1 MKKLLVPL
9 FGIVL
14 LLTACSGTS
23 VEAAPRRTW
32 TASPNISP
40 TSNGPFS
47 QESTVTS
54 TSALSDTPTLVPSVT
69 PTSTASPVP
78 TPTWV
83 MFGPGQVTFPI
94 LLYHRIDVSP
104 INSQYYVEPEKFEE
118 QMKLLYD
125 WEYTPVTV
133 GMLLKAIK
141 EGAELP
147 PRPVI
152 ITFDDGHLD
161 NYTTAFPIMKK
172 FGFTGVLYIVG
183 NYMGTDGYMTAAQIR
198 EMVASGWEVGSH
210 SMNHLDLQKLEEEVQ
225 YIEIVESRDKLETE
239 IGVPVRTFAYPF
251 GLMNDSAGS
260 LVHTAAYA
268 AAMGL
273 GYTHDQGS
281 ENMFFLQR
289 RDIKGTYDIK
299 QFAAFLPWKGDPAY
313 LPTDTPTPTPTASRT
328 PVPTYTQYPT
338 RTPGP

>member
-1 MKKLLVPL
+1 MKTLLVLL
-9 FGIVL
+9 FGIIL

-23 VEAAPRRTW
+23 VEAAPRMTW
-32 TASPNISP
+32 TASPSLSP
-40 TSNGPFS
+40 TRTGSIP
-47 QESTVTS
+47 QETAVPSTS
-54 TSALSDTPTLVPSVT
+54 TSIPSVT
-69 PTSTASPVP
+69 PTYTASPVP

-83 MFGPGQVTFPI
+83 VFGPRQVTFPI

-118 QMKLLYD
+118 QMKLLSD
-125 WEYTPVTV
+125 WGYTSVTID
-133 GMLLKAIK
+133 MLLKAIK
-141 EGAELP
+141 EGVELP
-147 PRPVI
+147 PHPVI

-161 NYTTAFPIMKK
+161 NYTTAFPIMQKY
-172 FGFTGVLYIVG
+172 GFTGVLYIVG
-183 NYMGTDGYMTAAQIR
+183 NYMGADGYMTAAQIR
-198 EMVASGWEVGSH
+198 EMVMAGWEVGSH
-210 SMNHLDLQKLEEEVQ
+210 SMNHLDLQKLDEEAQ
-225 YIEIVESRDKLETE
+225 YVEIVHSRDKLEAE

-251 GLMNDSAGS
+251 GLIDDTAGS
-260 LVHTAAYA
+260 LVHKAGYM

-281 ENMFFLQR
+281 GNVFFLQR
-289 RDIKGTYDIK
+289 RDIKGTYDMK

-338 RTPGP
+338 KTPAP